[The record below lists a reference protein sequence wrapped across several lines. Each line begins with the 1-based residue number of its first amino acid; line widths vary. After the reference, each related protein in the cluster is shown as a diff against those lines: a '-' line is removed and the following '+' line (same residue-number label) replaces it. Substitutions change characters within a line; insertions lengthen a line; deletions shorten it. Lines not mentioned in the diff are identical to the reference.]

1 MFQRIDALHRAPDA
15 GLRAEQR
22 RVLDRYHKMYRRAG
36 AGLDAVTKKRL
47 AEIAER
53 LAVLGTTFSQNVLA
67 DEQGYTLTLDS
78 EDDLAGLPD
87 FVRAAA
93 RSAAAERG
101 MEGKHVITLS
111 RSSVEPFLQFSS
123 RRDLRE
129 KAFRAWIARGDQG
142 GKTDNKAVIAEIVA
156 LRAERAKLLG
166 FETFAHYRLDDA
178 MAKTPAAVRDLLD
191 RVWAP
196 ARKGALADRDAMQEL
211 VREEGGNF
219 KIEPWDW
226 RYYAEKLRKVRCD
239 IDEATVKPYF
249 QLHHIIDAA
258 FYTAFKLFGL
268 TFERRKDI
276 AAWHP
281 DVMVWEVLKDG
292 RHLGLFFGDYFA
304 RPSKRSGA
312 WMTTLRDQEKLTGP
326 DVRPL
331 VINVMNFNKG
341 GEGQPTLLSFDDART
356 LFHEFGHALHG
367 LLSDVTYP
375 MVAGTSVLTDWVE
388 LPSQLYEHWL
398 EQPDILRR
406 FAIHNRTG
414 RSIPDDLLKRL
425 LDARN
430 FNRGF
435 ATVEFVSSALF
446 DLDAHLLKD
455 AKDFDVGAFEDAAL
469 AKMGMPAEIVM
480 RHRPTHFAHVFSGGG
495 YASAYYSYMW
505 SEVLDAD
512 AFAAFQ
518 ETGDIFDPEM
528 AKKLYDHVY
537 SAGGRSDPEALYT
550 AFRGRLPTA
559 DALLKQ
565 RGFAPAYDRMD
576 LHSAGHR
583 RGVVCAPHS
592 AAAEAGRA
600 ILAEGGNALEAMV
613 AMAATIAVVYPHM
626 NGIGGD
632 GFWLVR
638 EPSAARAG
646 HDGVRAAPA
655 NARVRSSIA
664 SYETIPPRGPQAA
677 LTVPGA
683 ISGWMRRSRRRRRR
697 AARCR
702 STCCSVTPSA

>member
-1 MFQRIDALHRAPDA
+1 
-15 GLRAEQR
+15 
-22 RVLDRYHKMYRRAG
+22 MYKRAG
-36 AGLDAVTKKRL
+36 AGLDAATKKRL
-47 AEIAER
+47 AAIAER
-53 LAVLGTTFSQNVLA
+53 LAVLGTSFSQNVLA
-67 DEQGYTLTLDS
+67 DEQDYTLTLES

-93 RSAAAERG
+93 RAAAAERG

-111 RSSVEPFLQFSS
+111 RSSVEPFLQFSA

-129 KAFRAWIARGDQG
+129 KAFRAWIARGDA
-142 GKTDNKAVIAEIVA
+142 GKTDNKAIIAETVA

-178 MAKTPAAVRDLLD
+178 MAKTPDAVRDLLD
-191 RVWAP
+191 KVWAP
-196 ARKGALADRDAMQEL
+196 ARAGALADRDAMQEI
-211 VREEGGNF
+211 VRQEGGNF
-219 KIEPWDW
+219 RIEPWDW

-258 FYTAFKLFGL
+258 FYTAYKLFGL

-281 DVMVWEVLKDG
+281 DVMAWEVRGPDG
-292 RHLGLFFGDYFA
+292 RHLGLFLGDYFA

-331 VINVMNFNKG
+331 VVNVMNFNKG
-341 GEGQPTLLSFDDART
+341 GDGQPTLLSFDDART
-356 LFHEFGHALHG
+356 LFHEFGHGLHG

-398 EQPDILRR
+398 EQPEILRR
-406 FAIHNRTG
+406 FAIHARSG
-414 RSIPDDLLKRL
+414 RAIPDDLLKRL
-425 LDARN
+425 IDARN

-435 ATVEFVSSALF
+435 ATVEFVASALF
-446 DLDAHLLKD
+446 DLDAHLLQD
-455 AKDFDVGAFEDAAL
+455 AKGFDAGAFEDAEL
-469 AKMGMPAEIVM
+469 AKMNMPPEIVM
-480 RHRPTHFAHVFSGGG
+480 RHRPPHFAHVFSGGG

-512 AFAAFQ
+512 AFEAFQ
-518 ETGDIFDPEM
+518 ETGDIFDP
-528 AKKLYDHVY
+528 ATANKLHDHVY
-537 SAGGRSDPEALYT
+537 AAGGKSDPEALYL

-565 RGFAPAYDRMD
+565 RGFAP
-576 LHSAGHR
+576 
-583 RGVVCAPHS
+583 V
-592 AAAEAGRA
+592 
-600 ILAEGGNALEAMV
+600 
-613 AMAATIAVVYPHM
+613 
-626 NGIGGD
+626 
-632 GFWLVR
+632 
-638 EPSAARAG
+638 
-646 HDGVRAAPA
+646 
-655 NARVRSSIA
+655 
-664 SYETIPPRGPQAA
+664 
-677 LTVPGA
+677 
-683 ISGWMRRSRRRRRR
+683 
-697 AARCR
+697 
-702 STCCSVTPSA
+702 